1 MKMKLADDKL
11 EEEKKIEDEAQLY
24 ITDPKQGKVW
34 TTNKVNSYV
43 KPLLAKYLGYFCSLL
58 AGSINP
64 MSGFLI
70 VMCMSGL
77 AEAQYLGEDGLS
89 KIATWIGIFFAM
101 GPLAFIGKSG

>member
-1 MKMKLADDKL
+1 MKRANEIQ
-11 EEEKKIEDEAQLY
+11 EEQKKIEDEAQSY
-24 ITDPKQGKVW
+24 ITDPKKGRVF
-34 TTNKVNSYV
+34 TTNKVNSYAR
-43 KPLLAKYLGYFCSLL
+43 PLLAKYVAYFCSLL
-58 AGSINP
+58 SGSINP

-89 KIATWIGIFFAM
+89 KISTWIGIFFAM

>member
-1 MKMKLADDKL
+1 MKRANEIQ
-11 EEEKKIEDEAQLY
+11 EEQKKIEDEAQKY
-24 ITDPKQGKVW
+24 ITDPKKGRVF
-34 TTNKVNSYV
+34 TTNKVNSYAR
-43 KPLLAKYLGYFCSLL
+43 PLIAKYLAYFCSLL

-89 KIATWIGIFFAM
+89 KISTWIGIFFAM